1 MIPRSGL
8 PGLPRPKFEEVPGS
22 IPGQALLFAAPVV
35 AGFGRWDFSTDCP
48 WMPHYVPSRLLWCSV
63 SAPQRQQALL

>member
-1 MIPRSGL
+1 
-8 PGLPRPKFEEVPGS
+8 
-22 IPGQALLFAAPVV
+22 VV